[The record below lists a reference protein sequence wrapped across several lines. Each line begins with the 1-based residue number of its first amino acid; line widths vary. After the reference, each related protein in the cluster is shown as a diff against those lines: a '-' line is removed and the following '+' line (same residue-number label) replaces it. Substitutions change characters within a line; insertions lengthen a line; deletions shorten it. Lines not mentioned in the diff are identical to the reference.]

1 MDSPPLFLLSVESR
15 ELFAGNTVY
24 PSHCSRSL
32 QRKSF
37 GVVLFVLATGGALG
51 LALQDALLF
60 EKSVGPGIHGIAG
73 LVLFLGRQ
81 EPGEGVVVDST
92 KRQVAK
98 VLLGHPVLRQKGL
111 DLENQIEY
119 EDYNNMQWDT
129 GGRKNESKRGNR

>member
-1 MDSPPLFLLSVESR
+1 MGTDSPHSSFSVETR
-15 ELFAGNTVY
+15 ESFAGNTIY

-37 GVVLFVLATGGALG
+37 GVVLFVLATASALG
-51 LALQDALLF
+51 LALHYAHLF

-81 EPGEGVVVDST
+81 EPGEGVVVGST

-98 VLLGHPVLRQKGL
+98 VLLGHPILRQKGL
-111 DLENQIEY
+111 DLGI
-119 EDYNNMQWDT
+119 
-129 GGRKNESKRGNR
+129 KSIRGL